1 MFVSGMSVKRP
12 VTTVMLMLIAVL
24 LGLVSLNR
32 LPVDLYPEIEVPVAI
47 VSVDYSGVAPA
58 EMETLVTKPV

>member
-1 MFVSGMSVKRP
+1 MFVAGMSVKRP

-47 VSVDYSGVAPA
+47 VSVDYSGFS
-58 EMETLVTKPV
+58 